1 MSEAQRARRA
11 RIAWLTSRLAGLAIL
26 LVVIGVGRSWASL
39 AEAVARLDRIA
50 INLNEVAVYF
60 VLTLVVGMGA
70 AVALI
75 LFISHRETVAR
86 DRRRDVEAGHTRE
99 VPG

>member
-1 MSEAQRARRA
+1 MTEAQRSRRV
-11 RIAWLTSRLAGLAIL
+11 RRERLTVLTVLLIAVNQVAL
-26 LVVIGVGRSWASL
+26 LVKDLLPHVDRN
-39 AEAVARLDRIA
+39 AVD
-50 INLNEVAVYF
+50 LNQVAVYF

-70 AVALI
+70 AVGLI

-86 DRRRDVEAGHTRE
+86 DRRQDVEAGHTRE

>member
-1 MSEAQRARRA
+1 MTEAQKARRV
-11 RIAWLTSRLAGLAIL
+11 RRERLTL
-26 LVVIGVGRSWASL
+26 LVALLIGVNQVALL
-39 AEAVARLDRIA
+39 ATDLLPQLDRTA
-50 INLNEVAVYF
+50 VDLNQVAVYF

-70 AVALI
+70 AVGLI

-86 DRRRDVEAGHTRE
+86 DRGRDVEAGHTRE